1 MKVEIED
8 GRLIVTPITEEDSR
22 IIYALAAAYAAFD
35 AVLIAA
41 SAYAQAINAASFRE
55 GKNVLGTGGS
65 YIAPITREEVE
76 NQKKAFEEALSAF
89 FDEVEALRQLTSV
102 HHGEPQTGGISH
114 RDQPATRDRDS
125 AGS

>member
-1 MKVEIED
+1 MEIGAKRYFKLSLP
-8 GRLIVTPITEEDSR
+8 GRSKTAENELR
-22 IIYALAAAYAAFD
+22 WL
-35 AVLIAA
+35 LIAA
-41 SAYAQAINAASFRE
+41 SAYAQAINTASFRE